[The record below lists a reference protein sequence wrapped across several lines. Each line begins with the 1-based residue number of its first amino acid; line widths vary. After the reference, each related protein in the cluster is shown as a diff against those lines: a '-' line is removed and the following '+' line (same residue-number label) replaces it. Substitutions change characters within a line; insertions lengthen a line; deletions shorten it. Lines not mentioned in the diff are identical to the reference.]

1 MDYVSGVD
9 SERRGHLTMQ
19 ERNGTAQVTSS
30 VQMEGVP
37 LLKSKD
43 CSSTSNRRVSVHWH
57 RDRQLVNFTEGVY
70 SSSLLT
76 ASVFSAISQ
85 DSLGEKVLKVKRGEE
100 LG

>member
-1 MDYVSGVD
+1 
-9 SERRGHLTMQ
+9 
-19 ERNGTAQVTSS
+19 
-30 VQMEGVP
+30 MEGVP
-37 LLKSKD
+37 SLKSKN
-43 CSSTSNRRVSVHWH
+43 CSSTSNRRVRVHWH
-57 RDRQLVNFTEGVY
+57 RDGQLVNFTEEVY